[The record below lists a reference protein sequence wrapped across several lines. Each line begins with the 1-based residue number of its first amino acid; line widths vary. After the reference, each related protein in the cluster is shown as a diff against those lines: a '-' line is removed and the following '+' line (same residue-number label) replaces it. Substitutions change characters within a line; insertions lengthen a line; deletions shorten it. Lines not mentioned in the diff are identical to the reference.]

1 MTAAILKGILL
12 GLMLAF
18 AFGPS
23 FFALLQTSIKNG
35 MRSGITLALG
45 IFTSD
50 LLYVT
55 IAFFGAETLMGN
67 AHNRYYIELVGGVLV
82 AVFGAFALFQK
93 HPENKAAAIVAEKP
107 SVTYIKGFF
116 LNAFNPAVFLLWF
129 SWVSIFT
136 VELKFS
142 TFHIL
147 ISFAAALGTLLSTD
161 ILKVF
166 FANKIRHL
174 MTHKVQVWSSRI
186 LGLVLITIGINLMC
200 TDCLL
205 HFFYHLIGKE

>member
-107 SVTYIKGFF
+107 SVTYIKGFL

-174 MTHKVQVWSSRI
+174 MTHKVQVWS
-186 LGLVLITIGINLMC
+186 VMYWKN
-200 TDCLL
+200 
-205 HFFYHLIGKE
+205 H